1 MSSGFRE
8 KYSLPRA
15 VARTLLFQILSKL
28 SRLFF
33 HLHLS
38 SENIGLRLLFF
49 LCHLATE
56 MHSVLRG
63 TDEVD
68 APERYGCDREPS
80 RLNSPEGC
88 KKVVVCRN
96 PVRT

>member
-1 MSSGFRE
+1 
-8 KYSLPRA
+8 
-15 VARTLLFQILSKL
+15 
-28 SRLFF
+28 
-33 HLHLS
+33 
-38 SENIGLRLLFF
+38 
-49 LCHLATE
+49 

-88 KKVVVCRN
+88 KKIVVCRN